1 MGPEPSSI
9 FAVLGIDPSEEEL
22 YRALVASPRSTQ
34 AELARRTGGTPG
46 SVGRRLRRLEGYG
59 LVSRSAETPCRFT
72 PAPPDLAIEPLVLR
86 RQEQIQQAR
95 LEARRMAAHLYQ
107 SLLEQASAQV
117 VEVVT
122 GADAVVH
129 QAARLQLSARE
140 EVWVADRPPYVT
152 PGQPAFNDEELA
164 MLATGVRYRG
174 LYDRDSLMLPG
185 RLDALARYRAAGEE
199 ARVMVDL
206 PVKLAIADRAMA
218 LIPISLDRPENQAT
232 IIVHPSPLLTALVV
246 CFESLW
252 ERAIPLRG
260 PVGALPEPAGDAPGP
275 RPPEA
280 ALLDLLALGL
290 KDEAIARHLG
300 ISVRTVWRRLEK
312 LMADLGA
319 DTRFQAGLQ
328 AGRRGWL

>member
-1 MGPEPSSI
+1 MGPEPPSI
-9 FAVLGIDPSEEEL
+9 FAVLGVTPEEEEL
-22 YRALVASPRSTQ
+22 YRALVEAPRSTL
-34 AELARRTGGTPG
+34 AELATRTGRPPG

-59 LVSRSAETPCRFT
+59 LVSRSTEVPGRYT

-86 RQEQIQQAR
+86 RQEQLQLAR
-95 LEARRMAAHLYQ
+95 LEARRMATHLHQ
-107 SLLEQASAQV
+107 GLLERASAQV

-122 GADAVVH
+122 GADAVIQ
-129 QAARLQLSARE
+129 QAARLQLGARE

-152 PGQPAFNDEELA
+152 PGQPAFNEEELA
-164 MLATGVRYRG
+164 MLAAGVRYRG
-174 LYDRDSLMLPG
+174 LYDRDSLTLPG

-199 ARVMVDL
+199 ARVIVDL
-206 PVKLAIADRAMA
+206 PVKLAIADRSIA

-252 ERAIPLRG
+252 ARAIPLRG
-260 PVGALPEPAGDAPGP
+260 PVGELPEPPGAGNAP